1 MFTYAIYT
9 HVFALAYHKS
19 KCPVFQITNPNDL
32 PPDQSKALLRTLPH
46 GNWYHWTV
54 GSQQFS
60 PSGCWSKKK
69 NVWLSYKS
77 NSVINIVK
85 YLQYMYVYI
94 YREFSLD
101 IDIYICTRRMYQT
114 PMLNQHPRSHRP
126 EVLAR
131 HPSSGWTCTGD
142 SHGSQ
147 QGLEIPMASHGH
159 QWLWSSAGMVCG
171 VQKGPW
177 SHGHIHHGYLG
188 RSLRLLCFQDQQ
200 VRCGIDTNK
209 GRQSK
214 IRKISFFSKVNCAEL
229 QLTFLQR
236 CHISLSTRQT
246 SQNILSPTKNIS
258 KHPKKKTNQT
268 NPKKITNKSWP
279 QMTWYSPLSQ
289 HLTWPCLGRTTLRP
303 ADLTNSTSSA
313 PTTAKAPAMR
323 GQTLRWP
330 RCPKRSNRYE
340 IIVNFT

>member
-101 IDIYICTRRMYQT
+101 IDIYIYVPAVCIKPQCWISILGLTGLKSLHVT
-114 PMLNQHPRSHRP
+114 LRP
-126 EVLAR
+126 AEPA
-131 HPSSGWTCTGD
+131 
-142 SHGSQ
+142 
-147 QGLEIPMASHGH
+147 LEIPMDPSKDWRFPWLAMGTNDFGHPLGWFVASKKGHGPMVTSTMVT
-159 QWLWSSAGMVCG
+159 LEDLSDYSA
-171 VQKGPW
+171 
-177 SHGHIHHGYLG
+177 
-188 RSLRLLCFQDQQ
+188 
-200 VRCGIDTNK
+200 
-209 GRQSK
+209 SK
-214 IRKISFFSKVNCAEL
+214 TSKWDAEL
-229 QLTFLQR
+229 TPTKDVNQKLEKSVSFRRSIAQNFSWRFCNVATFHCPPAKHLR
-236 CHISLSTRQT
+236 IFSVLLKT
-246 SQNILSPTKNIS
+246 SQNIQRKN
-258 KHPKKKTNQT
+258 
-268 NPKKITNKSWP
+268 
-279 QMTWYSPLSQ
+279 
-289 HLTWPCLGRTTLRP
+289 
-303 ADLTNSTSSA
+303 
-313 PTTAKAPAMR
+313 
-323 GQTLRWP
+323 
-330 RCPKRSNRYE
+330 
-340 IIVNFT
+340 

>member
-101 IDIYICTRRMYQT
+101 IDIYMYPPYVSNPNAESASSVSQAWS
-114 PMLNQHPRSHRP
+114 PCMSPFVRLNLHWRFPWIP
-126 EVLAR
+126 AR
-131 HPSSGWTCTGD
+131 TGD
-142 SHGSQ
+142 SHG
-147 QGLEIPMASHGH
+147 
-159 QWLWSSAGMVCG
+159 
-171 VQKGPW
+171 
-177 SHGHIHHGYLG
+177 
-188 RSLRLLCFQDQQ
+188 
-200 VRCGIDTNK
+200 
-209 GRQSK
+209 
-214 IRKISFFSKVNCAEL
+214 
-229 QLTFLQR
+229 
-236 CHISLSTRQT
+236 
-246 SQNILSPTKNIS
+246 
-258 KHPKKKTNQT
+258 
-268 NPKKITNKSWP
+268 
-279 QMTWYSPLSQ
+279 
-289 HLTWPCLGRTTLRP
+289 
-303 ADLTNSTSSA
+303 
-313 PTTAKAPAMR
+313 
-323 GQTLRWP
+323 
-330 RCPKRSNRYE
+330 
-340 IIVNFT
+340 